1 MRFLFTCFPIWLL
14 ACIACAVNSLEQ
26 EFLCPVC
33 GTHWEQRVE
42 TSGHSRG
49 LRLDLRQLGDVVDP
63 PTLPQCPKCRFPL
76 FSDRLLDQ
84 SNDPAKEPA
93 FRQLR
98 TFVRGADF
106 KMLAAKNPSYFAL
119 AQVQQLLKAPHRVI
133 ALSYLRASWQVEDR
147 DVICRRL
154 LAKALEHYAA
164 ARAEVRRDYRL
175 RSDLAL
181 ICGEIER
188 RLGKWD
194 AAEKRFRALESSGVL
209 QGTPQ
214 AVIPA
219 LQVRLIEQRDSTP
232 HTLEGAEIPTLP
244 APPGREMRFENVG
257 NISVASNRIERTD
270 GMKLES
276 PPPTADSELP
286 SAFPPTPEPSL
297 KLDSARIEKPE
308 DGLSLVPPPKAA
320 ASLLPVA
327 PVQFPALPL
336 KPDPA
341 PIEKSEASVKSVPP
355 PHISEAP
362 PQPPAPSATVKPPP
376 APGKTPV
383 PPAKPD
389 SNFSD
394 NPD

>member
-1 MRFLFTCFPIWLL
+1 MKFLFTCVPIWLL

-33 GTHWEQRVE
+33 GTNWEQRVE
-42 TSGHSRG
+42 TSGRSHG
-49 LRLDLRQLGDVVDP
+49 MRLDLRQLGDVVDP

-76 FSDRLLDQ
+76 FSEGLVEQ
-84 SNDPAKEPA
+84 SNDPAKAPA
-93 FRQLR
+93 FKQLR
-98 TFVRGADF
+98 TFVRGPDF
-106 KMLAAKNPSYFAL
+106 QMLTAKNPSYFAL

-147 DVICRRL
+147 EVICRRL
-154 LAKALEHYAA
+154 LEKALEHYAA

-181 ICGEIER
+181 LCGEVER

-194 AAEKRFRALESSGVL
+194 EAEKRFRKLESSGL
-209 QGTPQ
+209 LKGTPQ
-214 AVIPA
+214 EVIPA
-219 LQVRLIEQRDSTP
+219 IQIRLIERRDSAP
-232 HTLEGAEIPTLP
+232 HTLEGAEVSEEQTPLE
-244 APPGREMRFENVG
+244 RELRFENAG
-257 NISVASNRIERTD
+257 RISVASNRIERTN

-276 PPPTADSELP
+276 PPTASDPELP
-286 SAFPPTPEPSL
+286 PAFPPMPERTL

-308 DGLSLVPPPKAA
+308 DGLSLGSPPKTA
-320 ASLLPVA
+320 ASLLPVE
-327 PVQFPALPL
+327 PVQFPAVPV
-336 KPDPA
+336 KPDPV
-341 PIEKSEASVKSVPP
+341 PIEKPDASVKP
-355 PHISEAP
+355 I
-362 PQPPAPSATVKPPP
+362 PAPQIPAPAPPP
-376 APGKTPV
+376 ALVKPTPAPVKSPV

>member
-1 MRFLFTCFPIWLL
+1 MKFLFTCFPIWLL
-14 ACIACAVNSLEQ
+14 ACVAYAVNSLEQ

-76 FSDRLLDQ
+76 FSDRLLEQ
-84 SNDPAKEPA
+84 SNDPAKAPA

-106 KMLAAKNPSYFAL
+106 QMLTAKNPSYFAL

-133 ALSYLRASWQVEDR
+133 ALSYLRASWQAEDR
-147 DVICRRL
+147 EVICRRL
-154 LAKALEHYAA
+154 LEKALEHYAA

-175 RSDLAL
+175 RGDLAL
-181 ICGEIER
+181 LCGEIER

-194 AAEKRFRALESSGVL
+194 DAEKRFRKLELSGIL

-214 AVIPA
+214 EVIPA
-219 LQVRLIEQRDSTP
+219 IQIRLIERRDSAP
-232 HTLEGAEIPTLP
+232 HALEGAAVASNQP
-244 APPGREMRFENVG
+244 PPGRELIFENSG
-257 NISVASNRIERTD
+257 SIPLASHRAETPVN
-270 GMKLES
+270 MKLES
-276 PPPTADSELP
+276 SAKIPALDFPPPSP
-286 SAFPPTPEPSL
+286 SLPEPSL
-297 KLDSARIEKPE
+297 TLDFAALDKP
-308 DGLSLVPPPKAA
+308 DGGLTLAPVPQAPVPLPPIAVPELPVKSEPAPFKNPDGGVKRDSPPKAA
-320 ASLLPVA
+320 EEPPPAA
-327 PVQFPALPL
+327 PV
-336 KPDPA
+336 KP
-341 PIEKSEASVKSVPP
+341 ST
-355 PHISEAP
+355 
-362 PQPPAPSATVKPPP
+362 PPAPAMPP
-376 APGKTPV
+376 V
-383 PPAKPD
+383 KPD